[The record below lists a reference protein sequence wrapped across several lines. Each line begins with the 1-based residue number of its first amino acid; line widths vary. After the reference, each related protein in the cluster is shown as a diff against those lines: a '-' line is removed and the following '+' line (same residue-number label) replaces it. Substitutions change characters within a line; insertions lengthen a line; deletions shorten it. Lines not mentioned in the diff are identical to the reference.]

1 VTDGDH
7 NLPVPVP
14 VQTGEVRVIGAP
26 AALDRPLRVALAP
39 AVIAATGGFLVG
51 VVSFVLVRVL
61 RRGPKSGR
69 RSLAGRG
76 RGGRKDVVASRS
88 FLVDVHLLRR

>member
-1 VTDGDH
+1 MTDAPD
-7 NLPVPVP
+7 NLPVP
-14 VQTGEVRVIGAP
+14 VQTGEVRVIEVP
-26 AALDRPLRVALAP
+26 AELDRPLAMALAP

-61 RRGPKSGR
+61 RRPKNGR
-69 RSLAGRG
+69 GALAGRG